1 MKKFIVWFM
10 SPYKVKRIVSSNIVE
25 LELLDSIKNTFGSKY
40 KQNKKILELSRKTKK
55 KLTGTSD
62 HRRER
67 KI

>member
-1 MKKFIVWFM
+1 M

>member
-1 MKKFIVWFM
+1 M
-10 SPYKVKRIVSSNIVE
+10 SPYKVKRIVLSNIVE

>member
-1 MKKFIVWFM
+1 M

-25 LELLDSIKNTFGSKY
+25 LELLGSIKNTFGSKY
-40 KQNKKILELSRKTKK
+40 KQNKKILELSRKKKK

-62 HRRER
+62 HRREK

>member
-1 MKKFIVWFM
+1 M
-10 SPYKVKRIVSSNIVE
+10 SSYKVKRIVSSNIVE

-40 KQNKKILELSRKTKK
+40 KQNRKILELSRKTKK